1 VIGGYDVET
10 TADDYAAMVRAAT
23 EQRAIG
29 VSIWDWPTTPPTAW
43 PAVHGY
49 DVAGC

>member
-1 VIGGYDVET
+1 MVGGYDAEE

-23 EQRAIG
+23 EQQAVG
-29 VSIWDWPTTPPTAW
+29 VSIWDWPTTPPSAW
-43 PAVHGY
+43 PAVLGY